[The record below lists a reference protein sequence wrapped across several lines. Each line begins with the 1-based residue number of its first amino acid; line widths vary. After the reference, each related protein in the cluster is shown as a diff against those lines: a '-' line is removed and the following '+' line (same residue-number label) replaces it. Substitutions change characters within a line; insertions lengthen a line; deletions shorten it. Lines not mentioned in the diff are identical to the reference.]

1 MIIGIPKEV
10 IWDVG
15 IEEKRV
21 GLSPAGVKELTSVG
35 VEVFVE
41 TKAGDGAGFIDKDYT
56 SAGAKIAYT
65 KEEVFRRADMIVKIA
80 RPVKKETWDFLR
92 EEQILLGF
100 LSLAVAP
107 KDFSQMLIDKK
118 ITAIGYEVIETD
130 DLELPILKPM
140 SQIAGNMAVQIAGRL
155 MENTFK
161 WGMGVL
167 LGGIPGIPPAEVVII
182 GGGTLGMYAAKA
194 FSGLGANVYIVDR
207 NPKKLE
213 HIAHFC
219 YGRITTVLSNKTS
232 LEKLVSFA
240 DVLILCAYIHG
251 ERAPVLITKQMV
263 KMMKKGAVLID
274 FSIDQ
279 GGCSETSRLTPEE
292 NYIYQVDG
300 ITHFCVPNVPA
311 WVARTATKALT
322 NNLLPYVSAI
332 ASYGIE
338 EVLKK
343 NPALRKGICTFKG
356 QVTHQYLATDSSP
369 YVDIQTIIGKGKECS
384 L

>member
-1 MIIGIPKEV
+1 MIVGIPKEI

-15 IEEKRV
+15 IVEKRV
-21 GLSPAGVKELTSVG
+21 GLSPAGVKELTALG

-41 TKAGDGAGFIDKDYT
+41 TNAGEGAGFSDRDYIN
-56 SAGAKIAYT
+56 AGARIAYN

-80 RPVKKETWDFLR
+80 RPVKRETWDFFK
-92 EEQILLGF
+92 ENQILMGF

-107 KDFSQMLIDKK
+107 KEFFQMLIDKK
-118 ITAIGYEVIETD
+118 ITTIGYEVIETE

-140 SQIAGNMAVQIAGRL
+140 SQIAGSMAVQIAGRL
-155 MENTFK
+155 MENTSK
-161 WGMGVL
+161 WGTGIL
-167 LGGIPGIPPAEVVII
+167 LGGIPGIPPAEIVII

-194 FSGLGANVYIVDR
+194 FSGLGANVYIADR
-207 NPKKLE
+207 NPKRLE
-213 HIAHFC
+213 FISQFC
-219 YGRITTVLSNKTS
+219 LGRITTIHSNRTN

-251 ERAPVLITKQMV
+251 ERAPILVTKDMV
-263 KMMKKGAVLID
+263 KTMKKGSVLID

-300 ITHFCVPNVPA
+300 VTHFCVPNVPA

-322 NNLLPYVSAI
+322 NNLLPYITSIVTL
-332 ASYGIE
+332 GIE
-338 EVLKK
+338 KALKQ
-343 NPALRKGICTFKG
+343 NYALQKGTCTFKG
-356 QVTHQYLATDSSP
+356 KITHPHLATENSP
-369 YVDIQTIIGKGKECS
+369 CIDIKSI